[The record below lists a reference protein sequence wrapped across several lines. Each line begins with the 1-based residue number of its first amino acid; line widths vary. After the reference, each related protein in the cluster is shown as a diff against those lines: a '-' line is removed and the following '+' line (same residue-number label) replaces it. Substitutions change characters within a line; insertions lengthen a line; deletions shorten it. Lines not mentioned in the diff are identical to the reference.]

1 MERNGF
7 WIFLGIGLAVGIC
20 LEIMKA
26 PTGKGKVR
34 LAGFT
39 RFETILD
46 EGREVYI
53 PEKKTDKVKGPAGVR
68 KNEELIVPHQLSPE
82 ELPPSNPQTI
92 QQTAPDTSPQ
102 STPQMTSVPGM
113 PAKPG
118 VRPETPEEKKRRED
132 AIRLAKQKADETKKQ
147 QEETT
152 RKEEAEKAQA
162 ARDLEEREAKEKAD
176 AEEAE
181 KKKAAEAEEN
191 QDIAVPPVVESP
203 GNSTVNPGNKPVSAS
218 EWEAYLAKGKD
229 LSRIQRFVKAYREGD
244 IPPQIYYGVLRSLMK
259 NKRPE
264 LHQHAVFALGSTP
277 SQTSFGLLITMASAD
292 SNPGIH
298 GQALSLVNN
307 YAQLPNLRYLAEVL
321 SNEHNP
327 AVVMEAL
334 RVIKASATQYLNAA
348 PPSGQPSAQGGGQQ
362 VNTAALVRYFNPIV
376 AALNSLSHRS
386 TDANVRTSAAQTLTQ
401 LQTQLAPLGHGQT
414 QH

>member
-7 WIFLGIGLAVGIC
+7 WIFLGIGLAVGMC
-20 LEIMKA
+20 LEMMKSPA
-26 PTGKGKVR
+26 GKGKVR

-53 PEKKTDKVKGPAGVR
+53 PEKKTEMSKRAQSGR
-68 KNEELIVPHQLSPE
+68 KADEVIVPHQLSPE
-82 ELPPSNPQTI
+82 ELPASMQTPPESTP
-92 QQTAPDTSPQ
+92 TAPQ
-102 STPQMTSVPGM
+102 VTSVPGM
-113 PAKPG
+113 PAVPG

-132 AIRLAKQKADETKKQ
+132 AVRMAKQKAEEVKKQ

-152 RKEEAEKAQA
+152 KKEAAEKAQA
-162 ARDLEEREAKEKAD
+162 ELELQEREAKEKAE

-181 KKKAAEAEEN
+181 KKKAAELEDN
-191 QDIAVPPVVESP
+191 QDIATPQITESP
-203 GNSTVNPGNKPVSAS
+203 NPSPATPANKPVSAT
-218 EWEAYLAKGKD
+218 EWEAYLAKSKD
-229 LSRIQRFVKAYREGD
+229 LSRMQRFVKSYREGD
-244 IPPQIYYGVLRSLMK
+244 VPPQTFYGVLRSLMK

-292 SNPGIH
+292 PTPGVH
-298 GQALSLVNN
+298 EQALGIVNG

-321 SNEHNP
+321 NNERNP

-334 RVIKASATQYLNAA
+334 RVIKAAATQHLSGAHS
-348 PPSGQPSAQGGGQQ
+348 PPQQGAQGAGQQ
-362 VNTAALVRYFNPIV
+362 VNSAALVRYFQPLV
-376 AALNSLSHRS
+376 TALNSVSHQS
-386 TDANVRTSAAQTLTQ
+386 TDTNVRTTAAQTLAQ
-401 LQTQLAPLGHGQT
+401 LQSQLAPLGHGQNP
-414 QH
+414 H